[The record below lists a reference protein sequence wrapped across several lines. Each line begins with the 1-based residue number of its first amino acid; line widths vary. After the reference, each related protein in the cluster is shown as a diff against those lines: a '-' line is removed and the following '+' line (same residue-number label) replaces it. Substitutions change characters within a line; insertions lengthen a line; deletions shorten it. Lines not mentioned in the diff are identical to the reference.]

1 MGVPPMSRKCMIGCS
16 CGRHT
21 AVHPGGPRPGARM
34 PLDEF
39 RLRELAPLLTQVE
52 IAAELGSTR
61 KVVQNRMKELGI
73 QGRPESLT
81 WAAKH
86 QRLRKVRGRAAEHQ
100 CVKCPAQ
107 ARDWAQIHTEDG
119 TDPWADYVPLCR
131 KCHLNYDYEAHWNE
145 ESLAKWRTSA
155 GPAIAAAWTPERRAA
170 QSRYAQETR
179 RRHPNIQDPSTG
191 RIVGIS

>member
-1 MGVPPMSRKCMIGCS
+1 
-16 CGRHT
+16 
-21 AVHPGGPRPGARM
+21 M
-34 PLDEF
+34 PLDES
-39 RLRELAPLLTQVE
+39 RLRELAGHLTQVE

-73 QGRPESLT
+73 PGRPQSLT

-86 QRLRKVRGRAAEHQ
+86 KRLRKVRGRAADHP
-100 CVKCPAQ
+100 CVKCSAQ

-145 ESLAKWRTSA
+145 ESLARWRENASR
-155 GPAIAAAWTPERRAA
+155 GIAAAWTTERRAD

-179 RRHPNIQDPSTG
+179 KMHPTIQDPVTG
-191 RIVGIS
+191 RFVGVQ